1 VNADPPLPRMA
12 VLVVEDNPSVA
23 SLLQLGLER
32 DG

>member
-1 VNADPPLPRMA
+1 MA